1 MVWMSKTHLPLTVKD
16 NLRKGLLKLLIPT
29 FLEQQPL
36 FYQPHPFY
44 GKILTPFLGKLW
56 KLNLLHLQ
64 KGWGPTIDMM
74 WVKVNNNSAF
84 VVVVVVVSEQ
94 LFVSRKEMLNV
105 CASFCWNKIFNCP
118 EVWLLKSVSEQQTFL
133 NTADLLQPPCFVAVS
148 HQFIGISGFMGT
160 TLHKKWSFPLRISS
174 VNVRKKS
181 DVSLDRWFLHNILLG
196 QFFGQQ
202 WYKRSTS
209 TFSKSDIR
217 DKGYIFIISATA
229 ASDELFYSFKYFYV
243 SIAYVKSYS
252 NIDSVIDFS

>member
-1 MVWMSKTHLPLTVKD
+1 MVWMCKTHLPLTVKD

-84 VVVVVVVSEQ
+84 VVVVVVVVSEQ

-181 DVSLDRWFLHNILLG
+181 DVSLTDDFCIIFCWGSFLD
-196 QFFGQQ
+196 
-202 WYKRSTS
+202 S
-209 TFSKSDIR
+209 SDTR
-217 DKGYIFIISATA
+217 EALQ
-229 ASDELFYSFKYFYV
+229 LFQK
-243 SIAYVKSYS
+243 
-252 NIDSVIDFS
+252 VI

>member
-84 VVVVVVVSEQ
+84 VVVVVVVVVSEQ

-105 CASFCWNKIFNCP
+105 WASFCWNKIFNCP

-133 NTADLLQPPCFVAVS
+133 NTADLLQPSCFCCSFPSIHRNFWFYGYYTAQKMKFS
-148 HQFIGISGFMGT
+148 IKDFFSKCEKEIRRFIGQM
-160 TLHKKWSFPLRISS
+160 
-174 VNVRKKS
+174 
-181 DVSLDRWFLHNILLG
+181 
-196 QFFGQQ
+196 
-202 WYKRSTS
+202 
-209 TFSKSDIR
+209 
-217 DKGYIFIISATA
+217 ISA
-229 ASDELFYSFKYFYV
+229 
-243 SIAYVKSYS
+243 
-252 NIDSVIDFS
+252 